1 MNTFI
6 INSNR
11 KLKRRQLVGEGGEFC
26 VDCVECEITVVYPGV
41 GVQKAIGNMEKSGM
55 EVEIWELLY
64 VLPK

>member
-1 MNTFI
+1 M
-6 INSNR
+6 
-11 KLKRRQLVGEGGEFC
+11 GEGGEFC